1 MTPILGI
8 MASAM
13 SANLTPTTGFCS
25 IATTTVGAGGS
36 STITFSSIPQVY
48 RHLQIRWIALNGTS
62 PGYTKINFNSDTG
75 TNYAWHQ
82 IYANGATVTGAGSGS
97 KTFAIADESVG
108 GATST
113 AGVAVADI
121 LDYQNT
127 NKNKTVSV
135 LSGRDQNGSG
145 NIVFNSGAWFNTTAI
160 TRIDLTFSSSNVAQY
175 SQFAL
180 YGIQGA

>member
-1 MTPILGI
+1 MPILGI
-8 MASAM
+8 MASSISGSKAVTN
-13 SANLTPTTGFCS
+13 SYES
-25 IATTTVGAGGS
+25 IATVTVGSGGS
-36 STITFSSIPQVY
+36 SSISFTSIPSTFK
-48 RHLQIRWIALNGTS
+48 HLQIRWIALNGTS

-75 TNYAWHQ
+75 ANYAWHQ
-82 IYANGATVTGAGSGS
+82 IYANGSSVVAAGGGS

-121 LDYQNT
+121 LEYTNT
-127 NKNKTVSV
+127 NINKTVRV

-145 NIVFNSGAWFNTTAI
+145 NIVFNSGAWFNTAAI

-175 SQFAL
+175 SSFAL
-180 YGIQGA
+180 YGCK

>member
-1 MTPILGI
+1 MPILGI
-8 MASAM
+8 IAS
-13 SANLTPTTGFCS
+13 SISGNLVTNSYES
-25 IATTTVGAGGS
+25 IATVTVGAGGT
-36 STITFSSIPQVY
+36 STITFSSIPNTY
-48 RHLQIRWIALNGTS
+48 KHLQIRWIALNGTN
-62 PGYTKINFNSDTG
+62 PAYTKINFNSDTG
-75 TNYAWHQ
+75 ANYAWHQ
-82 IYANGATVTGAGSGS
+82 LYANGSTVVGAGGGS

-121 LDYQNT
+121 LDYTDT
-127 NKNKTVSV
+127 NKNKTVRV

-145 NIVFNSGAWFNTTAI
+145 NVVFNSGAWFNTAAI

-180 YGIQGA
+180 FGIKG